1 MKLSVIIPAYNEAA
15 TIGDLLDLVLKA
27 GRRQAGDGGAGFDLE
42 ILVVDDASTDSTAR
56 IVMQKADAAIRLIR
70 HPVNRGK
77 GAAIR
82 TALAAATGDAVIIQ
96 DADLEYD
103 PADYQA
109 IIGLMVT
116 TGAPVV
122 YGSRI
127 LGNNPQS
134 YARFYW
140 GGRFLSVLF
149 NLLYGTRLTDLT
161 TCYKAF
167 RGAYSSR
174 VTLDRAAMKIDVSH
188 QRGPFKYLNN
198 HWVFLSQA
206 DGGCVVDFFIDFE
219 FHNPIIRKLMDLV
232 FTEAVRRMVQAFET
246 RAHAIHQPT
255 RTVGKKAG

>member
-15 TIGDLLDLVLKA
+15 TIGELLDLVLEA
-27 GRRQAGDGGAGFDLE
+27 GCGQAGDGGAGFNLE
-42 ILVVDDASTDSTAR
+42 ILVVDDASTDDTAR
-56 IVMQKADAAIRLIR
+56 IVTQKADAEIRLIR

-82 TALAAATGDAVIIQ
+82 TALAAATGEVVIIQ

-109 IIGLMVT
+109 IIGLMMK

-127 LGNNPQS
+127 LGKNPKS

-167 RGAYSSR
+167 RGETIR
-174 VTLDRAAMKIDVSH
+174 TIPLTCT
-188 QRGPFKYLNN
+188 G
-198 HWVFLSQA
+198 
-206 DGGCVVDFFIDFE
+206 FE
-219 FHNPIIRKLMDLV
+219 FCPEVTARLARRGIPIAEVPITYRPRSIS
-232 FTEAVRRMVQAFET
+232 E
-246 RAHAIHQPT
+246 
-255 RTVGKKAG
+255 GKKIRWHDGIHAVWTMLSLRWRRSA